1 MAKLPTPWAAPIRP
15 PKAVFAVSMTE
26 EISPFNF
33 DMVAAFDTFVSNY
46 QFTLYGNLLIQAYIK
61 SVSDI
66 SLLHTLEGSDKFMM
80 KLTDEER
87 LEIKEK
93 GIQAGKRE
101 GRQKKHLPLQ
111 KVCLLMDC
119 PQVL

>member
-1 MAKLPTPWAAPIRP
+1 
-15 PKAVFAVSMTE
+15 
-26 EISPFNF
+26 
-33 DMVAAFDTFVSNY
+33 MVAAFDTFVSNY